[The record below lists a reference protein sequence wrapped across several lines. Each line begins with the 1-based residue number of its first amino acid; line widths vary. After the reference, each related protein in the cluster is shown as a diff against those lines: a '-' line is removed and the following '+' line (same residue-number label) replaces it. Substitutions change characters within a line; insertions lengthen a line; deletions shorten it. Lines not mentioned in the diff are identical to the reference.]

1 MIYRRVVVRSVPVS
15 GVRHRGLQAF
25 RLTRDL
31 TDLQRDRCA
40 REGERYH
47 QREEALDHRIE
58 YTAHW
63 SAYSWTRLSRST
75 VPMTGNY
82 LD

>member
-1 MIYRRVVVRSVPVS
+1 MICGRMAVRTVPVS
-15 GVRHRGLQAF
+15 SVRHRGLQAF
-25 RLTRDL
+25 RLTRDV

-40 REGERYH
+40 RDGERDH

-63 SAYSWTRLSRST
+63 SAYSWTRLSRSAFA
-75 VPMTGNY
+75 N
-82 LD
+82 DW